1 MIDYEIYDN
10 VDQKHH
16 NSHNVDIQLKFS
28 LPQNTMNR
36 IKQTKSC
43 QKRKKIESFR
53 KSCLL
58 LYKDQ
63 CNTRRA
69 FTPKRV
75 ICTCEIRSPSIFN
88 PLPQD
93 TPIETNEIR
102 FKGGFMGGPRGPQ
115 PPLLSG
121 NFFSQIFQHYKFNM
135 ESRHLRNLSVWNT
148 PDCISENFNLK
159 NFAGGAC
166 TQNSPEKCAIHNPDA
181 YWHCILHL

>member
-75 ICTCEIRSPSIFN
+75 ICTCEIRSPSIFT
-88 PLPQD
+88 PLPWD
-93 TPIETNEIR
+93 MPIESNTIR
-102 FKGGFMGGPRGPQ
+102 FKGRFRGVPRGTRY
-115 PPLLSG
+115 PLLSG
-121 NFFSQIFQHYKFNM
+121 IFFSQIFPHYKFNM
-135 ESRHLRNLSVWNT
+135 ESRHLRNLSV
-148 PDCISENFNLK
+148 
-159 NFAGGAC
+159 
-166 TQNSPEKCAIHNPDA
+166 
-181 YWHCILHL
+181 